1 MSDAPMFKVEEGQQ
15 KGRINVVIL
24 APDGRE
30 LERYDNVEP
39 RIRWWQRFADWVRG
53 LFGLHV
59 EVFNYDPSVIKAPP
73 GSARF
78 EVMNM
83 ASIAMDREVD
93 RDIIE
98 GREPRRPRRV
108 AEDMEY
114 CGCPTCGCPQDRLV
128 YLVPYEHDGNTHYS
142 ATLFKDVAEPLM
154 RKMDAPC
161 YHLVQLV
168 HRSGKINE

>member
-1 MSDAPMFKVEEGQQ
+1 MSAPMFKIEDGQH
-15 KGRINVVIL
+15 KGRINVVVL
-24 APDGRE
+24 DPQGKE
-30 LERYDNVEP
+30 LERFDNVEP
-39 RIRWWQRFADWVRG
+39 RIRWWQRLADWVRG

-73 GSARF
+73 GSARS

-83 ASIAMDREVD
+83 ASIAMAREVD
-93 RDIIE
+93 RDIME
-98 GREPRRPRRV
+98 HLPGDRPRRV

-128 YLVPYEHDGNTHYS
+128 YLVPYDHDGNTHYK

-154 RKMDAPC
+154 RKMGAPSYC
-161 YHLVQLV
+161 LVQLV
-168 HRSGKINE
+168 HRSEKIDE